1 MNGVL
6 DASMALA
13 WLFKRVDA
21 TEAAL
26 ADQALCDLP
35 SASWVV
41 PAIWYAEVANGLLRG
56 ERAGL
61 TQPAQTEFFLNRVSL
76 AQIEMDQESPRTHQ
90 VRLLALARAHRL
102 TAYDSAYLELALRM
116 GRTLATFD
124 QKLADAMRKAG
135 GQVFGDAAIGSAL
148 RAPQLRIRERGPA

>member
-13 WLFKRVDA
+13 WLFTRVDP

-26 ADQALCDLP
+26 ADEALRDLP
-35 SASWVV
+35 STSWVV

-61 TQPAQTEFFLNRVSL
+61 TQPPQTGFFLDRISL
-76 AQIEMDQESPRTHQ
+76 AHIETDQESPRTHQ
-90 VRLLALARAHRL
+90 VSLLALARAHRL
-102 TAYDSAYLELALRM
+102 TAYDATYLELALRR
-116 GRTLATFD
+116 GAPLATFD
-124 QKLADAMRKAG
+124 QKLADALRKAG
-135 GQVFGDAAIGSAL
+135 GRVFGDAA
-148 RAPQLRIRERGPA
+148 